1 MKSVSGLLLMFACAV
16 FHSASV
22 CSAQDSSSSN
32 AQEMPPIRDK
42 WAVVIGID
50 KFSDNRIPPLKYS
63 VKDAKDFAKFLVEKE
78 NFASDHVKL
87 LLNEEA
93 NSDHILD
100 TIGDNWL
107 PRRVLPEDLVLI
119 YASTHGSPKEVDV
132 AGENFLV
139 ASDTRVDKLFSSAI
153 KLEDLAVS
161 IRRRTGCNRIILI
174 LDACNS
180 GAASPTGGKGM
191 LRVRNFDIESIV
203 GEGVIV
209 LSSSSADQRSWESMR
224 YPNGVFT
231 HRLMEALQAK
241 GPSTSIADAYKI
253 LCDSVEQ
260 EVKYDRKTFQTPVL
274 KSKWKG
280 PELVLAVVP
289 ARPRKVEDPPPSI
302 EDVPPVDTNKTSA
315 QPAAATVSKTNLQ
328 ATVARSSMPN
338 RVAIVPPTPPKS
350 YDLTKSSDYKMNFTD
365 KDRETIK
372 HLPEWIHAKLWETLH
387 SKLGSRMVDINE
399 AANGWR
405 GFSLPGDSSSRQT
418 IIEMGRKANARYVI
432 IPFIASFS
440 FAARVKWSNQYK
452 IQSVAYVCDAQTG
465 QAIAT
470 VVRKYSA
477 TPWRGDAA
485 MWFTDYCDQRIVP
498 DFCDKLGAD
507 LLKKIPQ

>member
-1 MKSVSGLLLMFACAV
+1 MLACAA
-16 FHSASV
+16 FHSASA
-22 CSAQDSSSSN
+22 CLAEGSPGSSE
-32 AQEMPPIRDK
+32 QEVAPIRDK

-153 KLEDLAVS
+153 KLEDLATS
-161 IRRRTGCNRIILI
+161 IRRRTGCNRIVLI

-191 LRVRNFDIESIV
+191 LRVKNFDIESIV

-241 GPSTSIADAYKI
+241 GSSTSIADAYKI

-315 QPAAATVSKTNLQ
+315 QPAAATVSNTSLQ
-328 ATVARSSMPN
+328 ATVTRTSMPN
-338 RVAIVPPTPPKS
+338 RVAIVPVTPPKS
-350 YDLTKSSDYKMNFTD
+350 YDLTKSNDYKMSFTD

-372 HLPEWIHAKLWETLH
+372 HLPEWIHARLWETLH
-387 SKLGSRMVDINE
+387 AKLGARMVDVNE
-399 AANGWR
+399 AARGWK
-405 GFSLPGDSSSRQT
+405 GFSQPSDASSRQT
-418 IIEMGRKANARYVI
+418 IIEMGRLANARYII
-432 IPFIASFS
+432 IPFLASFS
-440 FAARVKWSNQYK
+440 FAARVKWSNEYK
-452 IQSVAYVCDAQTG
+452 MQSLVYVCDAQTG
-465 QAIAT
+465 QTIAT
-470 VVRKYSA
+470 VVRNYSK
-477 TPWRGDAA
+477 TPWLGDSA
-485 MWFTDYCDQRIVP
+485 MWFTDYCDQKVVP
-498 DFCDKLGAD
+498 EFCERLGVE